1 MEKTMAYSKFRG
13 TYRSANH
20 KNRIHYYI
28 FEPETDLR
36 AILQITHG
44 WKDYI
49 ERNEELIQF
58 FTDHGVMV
66 CGCDFI
72 GHGRSSREE
81 DLGQLEEEDGWSC
94 LVKDVKRLASYIRR
108 EYPGVPF
115 FLYGHGMG
123 SLVTRLCCLH
133 ESHWDGVILSGT
145 SSRQKYCRRA
155 ILFTAVMRR
164 FKGLNQR
171 SRLVE
176 NMIYRRLN
184 RKYRG
189 ERDYLSWFSADEDV
203 RERYGA
209 DKRSQFQFTLSAY
222 ENIFKMLELVS
233 TKKWYHSID
242 RELPILLVSGKDDP
256 IGNFGKGIEE
266 IYGRLS
272 GEGCCIEMKL
282 YDGIRH
288 ELQGDPDREVIFN
301 DMLNWM
307 KNYAEEPVSMNG
319 IY

>member
-28 FEPETDLR
+28 FEPENDLR

-108 EYPGVPF
+108 EHPGVPF

-164 FKGLNQR
+164 FKGLNHR

-288 ELQGDPDREVIFN
+288 ELQGDPDREIIFN

-307 KNYAEEPVSMNG
+307 KNYAEEPISMNG

>member
-1 MEKTMAYSKFRG
+1 MAYSKFRG

-72 GHGRSSREE
+72 GHGRSSKEE
-81 DLGQLEEEDGWSC
+81 ELGQLEEEDGWSC
-94 LVKDVKRLASYIRR
+94 LVKDVKRLTSYIKR

-123 SLVTRLCCLH
+123 SLVTRLCGLH
-133 ESHWDGVILSGT
+133 ESHWDGLILSGT
-145 SSRQKYCRRA
+145 SSSQKYCRRA
-155 ILFTAVMRR
+155 IIFTAIMRR
-164 FKGLNQR
+164 FKGLNHR
-171 SRLVE
+171 SHFVE

-184 RKYRG
+184 RKFRK
-189 ERDYLSWFSADEDV
+189 EKEPLSWFSANREV
-203 RERYGA
+203 RERYAA
-209 DKRSQFQFTLSAY
+209 DKQSQFQFTLSAY
-222 ENIFKMLELVS
+222 ENIFKMLGLVS
-233 TKKWYHSID
+233 TKKWYRSMNK
-242 RELPILLVSGKDDP
+242 ELPVLLLSGKEDP

-266 IYGRLS
+266 IYQKLLA
-272 GEGCCIEMKL
+272 EGCPVEMKL
-282 YDGIRH
+282 YEGIRH
-288 ELQGDPDREVIFN
+288 ELQSDPDREYVFH
-301 DMLNWM
+301 DMLEWM
-307 KNYAEEPVSMNG
+307 KKYVKEPSEG
-319 IY
+319 KFIY

>member
-1 MEKTMAYSKFRG
+1 MAYSKFRG

-164 FKGLNQR
+164 FG
-171 SRLVE
+171 
-176 NMIYRRLN
+176 
-184 RKYRG
+184 RK
-189 ERDYLSWFSADEDV
+189 S
-203 RERYGA
+203 
-209 DKRSQFQFTLSAY
+209 KRSKTA
-222 ENIFKMLELVS
+222 
-233 TKKWYHSID
+233 
-242 RELPILLVSGKDDP
+242 
-256 IGNFGKGIEE
+256 
-266 IYGRLS
+266 
-272 GEGCCIEMKL
+272 
-282 YDGIRH
+282 
-288 ELQGDPDREVIFN
+288 
-301 DMLNWM
+301 
-307 KNYAEEPVSMNG
+307 
-319 IY
+319 

>member
-1 MEKTMAYSKFRG
+1 M
-13 TYRSANH
+13 
-20 KNRIHYYI
+20 
-28 FEPETDLR
+28 
-36 AILQITHG
+36 
-44 WKDYI
+44 
-49 ERNEELIQF
+49 
-58 FTDHGVMV
+58 
-66 CGCDFI
+66 
-72 GHGRSSREE
+72 
-81 DLGQLEEEDGWSC
+81 
-94 LVKDVKRLASYIRR
+94 KDVKRLASYIRR

-164 FKGLNQR
+164 FKGLNHR
-171 SRLVE
+171 SRFVE

>member
-1 MEKTMAYSKFRG
+1 MAYSKFRG

-49 ERNEELIQF
+49 ERNEELIRF

-94 LVKDVKRLASYIRR
+94 LVKDVKRLTSYIKR

-133 ESHWDGVILSGT
+133 ESHWNGVILSGT

-155 ILFTAVMRR
+155 ILFTAILRR
-164 FKGLNQR
+164 FKGLNHR
-171 SRLVE
+171 SSLLE
-176 NMIYRRLN
+176 KLIYKRLN
-184 RKYRG
+184 RRYRR
-189 ERDYLSWFSADEDV
+189 EKNYLSWFSADEEV

-209 DKRSQFQFTLSAY
+209 DRRSQFQFTLSAY
-222 ENIFKMLELVS
+222 ENIFKMLGLVS
-233 TKKWYHSID
+233 TRKWYRSID
-242 RELPILLVSGKDDP
+242 KDLPILLISGKDDP
-256 IGNFGKGIEE
+256 IGNFGKGIDE
-266 IYGRLS
+266 IFQRLS
-272 GEGCCIEMKL
+272 GEGCPVEEKL
-282 YDGIRH
+282 YEGVRH
-288 ELQGDPDREVIFN
+288 ELQSDPDRERIFN
-301 DMLNWM
+301 DMLTWM
-307 KNYAEEPVSMNG
+307 KKYVQEPSEG
-319 IY
+319 SFIY